1 MQILRR
7 SFSRHGWKVPS
18 EIDFS
23 SFFWNKGFA
32 LMLQRIYFKKGKKR
46 FIGLHLPFHILLSE
60 K

>member
-1 MQILRR
+1 MDGKRR
-7 SFSRHGWKVPS
+7 VRSIFPV
-18 EIDFS
+18 
-23 SFFWNKGFA
+23 FFWNKGFA